1 MKKDIQALE
10 LEKGAPLFTLDEIT
24 KAFKALVNAKVKN
37 KRRSTAFRDF
47 DLFYN
52 PRKFSLL
59 PIGLD
64 GQTTIHVYETE
75 ETKEKFLWEIYRLLN
90 DFEKERTQTPR
101 FAFKKFKTVEYETKP
116 GKLRKMSIPCLR
128 DQVVVRCILNR
139 LNQIGIVDAENK
151 PNQNIPA
158 LTAKIKGL
166 IHSNPKRQI
175 IRTDIKDFYPSVNTE
190 KLLTLLEASHG
201 AQIGSRL
208 MDLIRKALVDNK
220 SAGSYTGLPL
230 GMGTSVLLANY
241 YISNLGLSHF
251 YEGVNVI
258 RYEDD
263 LIMFLDEG
271 VDAEDV
277 KKKLDEKLTEFGL
290 TRNEDKT
297 VVQSCMAPFI
307 FLGVSYDNGNVSV
320 TEERMKK
327 WKEDVKSDIH
337 NEIINYRTLELINP
351 QAVIPKRKEIVDM
364 IWKQHQRGKRSYFH
378 QHYLKIK
385 AINENCYTGS

>member
-10 LEKGAPLFTLDEIT
+10 LEKGTPLFTYEEI
-24 KAFKALVNAKVKN
+24 ANALKALVQSKIKN
-37 KRRSTAFRDF
+37 KRRSNAFREF

-52 PRKFSLL
+52 PKKFSLL
-59 PIGLD
+59 PVGMD

-75 ETKEKFLWEIYRLLN
+75 EKKEAFLWGIYRLVN
-90 DFEKERTQTPR
+90 DFEKERVQVPR
-101 FAFKKFKTVEYETKP
+101 YTFKKFKVVEYETKP
-116 GKLRKMSIPCLR
+116 GKMRKISIPCLR

-139 LNQIGIVDAENK
+139 LNEIGIVDSDNK
-151 PNQNIPA
+151 PNQNIPT

-166 IHSNPKRQI
+166 IKAQPNRQI
-175 IRTDIKDFYPSVNTE
+175 IRTDIKDFYPSVNTK
-190 KLLTLLEASHG
+190 KLLALLEATHG
-201 AQIGSRL
+201 DVIGSRL
-208 MDLIRKALVDNK
+208 MDLIRKAILDNK
-220 SAGSYTGLPL
+220 SAAAYTGLPL

-241 YISNLGLSHF
+241 YISQLGLANF

-277 KKKLDEKLTEFGL
+277 KKKLDEKLTEYEL

-297 VVQSCMAPFI
+297 EVLSCLDPFV
-307 FLGVSYDNGNVSV
+307 FLGVSYDKGNVSV
-320 TEERMKK
+320 TEERLKK
-327 WKEDVKSDIH
+327 WKEDVKSDVH
-337 NEIINYRTLELINP
+337 SEILNYRTLELIKP
-351 QAVIPKRKEIVDM
+351 GAVIPKRKDIVDM
-364 IWKQHQRGKRSYFH
+364 VWKQHKRGKRSYLH

-385 AINENCYTGS
+385 AINEA

>member
-64 GQTTIHVYETE
+64 GQTTIHVYATE

-116 GKLRKMSIPCLR
+116 GKIRKMSIPCLR

-241 YISNLGLSHF
+241 YISHLGLSHF
-251 YEGVNVI
+251 YKGVNVI

-385 AINENCYTGS
+385 AINENSYIGS

>member
-64 GQTTIHVYETE
+64 GQTTIHVYATE
-75 ETKEKFLWEIYRLLN
+75 ETKEKFLWDIYRLVN
-90 DFEKERTQTPR
+90 DFEKERTHIPR
-101 FAFKKFKTVEYETKP
+101 FTFKKFKTVEYETKP

-128 DQVVVRCILNR
+128 DQVVVRCILNK
-139 LNQIGIVDAENK
+139 LNEMGIVDAENK
-151 PNQNIPA
+151 PNQHIPT

-166 IHSNPKRQI
+166 IHSNPQRQI

-190 KLLTLLEASHG
+190 RLLSLLEASHG
-201 AQIGSRL
+201 AQMGSRL
-208 MDLIRKALVDNK
+208 LGLIRKALVDNK
-220 SAGSYTGLPL
+220 SAGTYTGLPL

-241 YISNLGLSHF
+241 YISHLGLSHF

-290 TRNEDKT
+290 ARNEDKT
-297 VVQSCMAPFI
+297 EVLSCMAPFI
-307 FLGVSYDNGNVSV
+307 FLGVSYENGNVSV
-320 TEERMKK
+320 TEGRMKK
-327 WKEDVKSDIH
+327 WKEEVKSDIH
-337 NEIINYRTLELINP
+337 KEIINYRTLELIKP
-351 QAVIPKRKEIVDM
+351 DAKIPPRKEIVDM
-364 IWKQHQRGKRSYFH
+364 IWKQHKRGKRSYFH

-385 AINENCYTGS
+385 AINENSYTGS